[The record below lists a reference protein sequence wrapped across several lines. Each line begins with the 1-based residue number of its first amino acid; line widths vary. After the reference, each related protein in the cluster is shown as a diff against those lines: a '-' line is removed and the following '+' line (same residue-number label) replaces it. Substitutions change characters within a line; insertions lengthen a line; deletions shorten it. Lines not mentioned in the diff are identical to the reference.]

1 MICHYQLKI
10 AEKSFLQN
18 PKSFCSNIS
27 VIYVEYSANIL
38 FLPSYLILEI
48 TKFILSSTGVKDLD
62 NEVSSVPNVESRP
75 LDEEKLRE
83 IVNESVDYY
92 LGNLIIP

>member
-1 MICHYQLKI
+1 MSLSIENSRKKFFT
-10 AEKSFLQN
+10 ESKKFL
-18 PKSFCSNIS
+18 
-27 VIYVEYSANIL
+27 YSANIL

-62 NEVSSVPNVESRP
+62 NEVSSVPNVESGP
-75 LDEEKLRE
+75 IDEEKLRE

-92 LGNLIIP
+92 LGKLIIP

>member
-1 MICHYQLKI
+1 MSLSIENSRKKFFT
-10 AEKSFLQN
+10 ESKKFLWQ
-18 PKSFCSNIS
+18 
-27 VIYVEYSANIL
+27 YY

-92 LGNLIIP
+92 LGKLIIP

>member
-18 PKSFCSNIS
+18 PKSFCGNI
-27 VIYVEYSANIL
+27 I

-92 LGNLIIP
+92 LGKLIIL